1 MKKVSRGQNAKT
13 KTRMISFDVKI
24 EHDRA
29 HKCNHKFNCKK
40 TTEITYFKAKKQ
52 QTTYCLT
59 YLEVSKKEVK
69 YN

>member
-1 MKKVSRGQNAKT
+1 MKKVNRGQNAKT

-40 TTEITYFKAKKQ
+40 TTEITYFEAKKQ
-52 QTTYCLT
+52 
-59 YLEVSKKEVK
+59 
-69 YN
+69 